1 MPVSSS
7 AKRTYSYY
15 VVSNPETPTEGS
27 PLTVLF
33 SGNSQTRPGHKPG
46 PKVVDYYL
54 IHHILSGKGTY
65 ACMGR
70 TYQLGAGDSFLIEPG
85 QLIHYAADWDEPW
98 HYCWIAFEGPQ
109 ASMML
114 QDIGL
119 SSLAPIV
126 HTGRRRKIGALYRQI
141 QLAFQSR
148 SAGAN
153 LRANGLLHLL
163 FAEYAEALRPQQ
175 TSMPRQTTGG
185 EQTVQQAL
193 QYLTAQYAEPITIE
207 LMAETLGYNRAYL
220 STLFKKHTGLTPVT
234 FLLRLRL
241 DKARHLLRER
251 PELTVEQIASSVGF
265 QDPLYFSKQFK
276 RHYQASPTEYRNA
289 VLHPIPQG

>member
-7 AKRTYSYY
+7 TKRTDSYY
-15 VVSNPETPTEGS
+15 VVSNPETAPEGS
-27 PLTVLF
+27 PLAVLF
-33 SGNSQTRPGHKPG
+33 SGNSQTKPGHKPG

-54 IHHILSGKGTY
+54 LHYIMSGKGTY

-85 QLIHYAADWDEPW
+85 KLIHYAADWDEPW
-98 HYCWIAFEGPQ
+98 HYRWIAFEGPQ
-109 ASMML
+109 AAIML

-119 SSLAPIV
+119 SSIAPIV
-126 HTGRRRKIGALYRQI
+126 HTGRRRNIGVLYHQF
-141 QLAFQSR
+141 QLAFQAR
-148 SAGAN
+148 SDSAN
-153 LRANGLLHLL
+153 LRANGFLHLL
-163 FAEYAEALRPQQ
+163 LAEYAKALRPQHA
-175 TSMPRQTTGG
+175 SAPRQTTEG

-220 STLFKKHTGLTPVT
+220 STLFRQHTGLTPVT

-276 RHYQASPTEYRNA
+276 RHYQASPTGYRDS
-289 VLHPIPQG
+289 LL